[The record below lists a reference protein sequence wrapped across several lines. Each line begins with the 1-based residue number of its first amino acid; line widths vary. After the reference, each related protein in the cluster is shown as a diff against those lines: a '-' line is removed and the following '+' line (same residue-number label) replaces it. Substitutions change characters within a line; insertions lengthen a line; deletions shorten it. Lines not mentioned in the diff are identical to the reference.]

1 MLVEHK
7 EGVCQRRRVDRL
19 AASGGGLAL
28 VMTVFYIWLMRQA
41 GYGSQVWDFVIRAV
55 DDRSRNAS
63 VDVDSRSAAHCYC
76 VGHIRREDY
85 ILLPTY
91 RASIGRGGPNADR
104 NPSLAGHQFDRSP
117 NLSGRTSL
125 PHLGER
131 KKTTSDW

>member
-7 EGVCQRRRVDRL
+7 EGVCQRRRVDRV

-28 VMTVFYIWLMRQA
+28 VMTVFYIWRMYQP
-41 GYGSQVWDFVIRAV
+41 
-55 DDRSRNAS
+55 RNTS
-63 VDVDSRSAAHCYC
+63 VDVDSCSAAHCYC